1 MPPIKTK
8 KVIIER
14 YWELM
19 TFKDTI
25 LKKPIKVEIIKE
37 QGEYILTVRDFPVY
51 AWGQNL
57 LEVQEEIKEEL
68 YDLYSSLFLEN
79 KNLGKPMIEAKE
91 NLKQYLYAADKN

>member
-1 MPPIKTK
+1 MPPKTK
-8 KVIIER
+8 KVVTER
-14 YWELM
+14 YWEVRS
-19 TFKDTI
+19 FKDI
-25 LKKPIKVEIIKE
+25 KLKKPIKVDIIKE
-37 QGEYILTVRDFPVY
+37 HGEYILTVRDFPVY

-91 NLKQYLYAADKN
+91 TFKQYLYAADKN